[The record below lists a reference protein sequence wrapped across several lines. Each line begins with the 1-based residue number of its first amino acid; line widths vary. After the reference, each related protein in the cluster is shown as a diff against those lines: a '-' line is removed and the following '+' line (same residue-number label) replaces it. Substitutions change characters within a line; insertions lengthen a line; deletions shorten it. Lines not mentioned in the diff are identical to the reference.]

1 MSTRPERLEAFRE
14 FHKKNPNVYYDLV
27 KLARQ
32 AKARGHSKLSIELL
46 FNVLRWEHMIN
57 TDDPSSEFKLNNN
70 YKSFYS
76 RMIMFN
82 IPELSEMFD
91 TRSQR

>member
-1 MSTRPERLEAFRE
+1 
-14 FHKKNPNVYYDLV
+14 
-27 KLARQ
+27 
-32 AKARGHSKLSIELL
+32 
-46 FNVLRWEHMIN
+46 MIN